1 MRTLELRKIIQG
13 TALAASLTVAGFA
26 APSVAVAQTT
36 ADPAGVQTQR
46 VDDDVYD
53 DDDMDWGWIGLL
65 GLAGLLGLRR
75 RDHGHT
81 HHTDTTARRP
91 MT

>member
-1 MRTLELRKIIQG
+1 MRVLELRKLLQG
-13 TALAASLTVAGFA
+13 AALAASIAA
-26 APSVAVAQTT
+26 APVAVPSVLSAQTP
-36 ADPAGVQTQR
+36 DPGVTQT
-46 VDDDVYD
+46 DDMYDD
-53 DDDMDWGWIGLL
+53 DDDMDWGWVGLL

-75 RDHGHT
+75 RDHHV